1 MADHSLIGAHMDFAD
16 RLNDLLLEV
25 EEDPKDFNQD
35 IDKLQKGADVDDAE
49 RLTDDPKKKKALR
62 DLKQKR
68 KKTGDPEL
76 IQTFITGEVP
86 KEETEIVIGNRRSLR
101 ESLSRSEDFNQNL
114 ERVLNNLEVYRP
126 QDYQG

>member
-1 MADHSLIGAHMDFAD
+1 MDFAD

-25 EEDPKDFNQD
+25 EGDPEDFNKD

-62 DLKQKR
+62 DLKKKR
-68 KKTGDPEL
+68 EKTGDPEL
-76 IQTFITGEVP
+76 IQTFVTGEVP
-86 KEETEIVIGNRRSLR
+86 KEETEIIVGDRRALT
-101 ESLSRSEDFNQNL
+101 EAISRSKNFNQNL